1 MAVAV
6 VADVVVAV
14 TGVVERKLAVVAEC
28 RLLFVDQAEMGY
40 HEVASWRRLSWRRRR
55 TWFSR

>member
-14 TGVVERKLAVVAEC
+14 TGVVERKKLAVVAEC
-28 RLLFVDQAEMGY
+28 RLLFVDRAEMGY
-40 HEVASWRRLSWRRRR
+40 HEAAS
-55 TWFSR
+55 